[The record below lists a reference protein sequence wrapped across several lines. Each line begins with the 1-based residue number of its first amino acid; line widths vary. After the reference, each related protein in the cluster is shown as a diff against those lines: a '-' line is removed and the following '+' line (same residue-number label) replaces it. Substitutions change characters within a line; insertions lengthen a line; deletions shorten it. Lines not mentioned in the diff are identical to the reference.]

1 MVCKNIVKVF
11 VVLPIYCTNYFTQF
25 YTQKIAIPTRSLLFV
40 VWWSK
45 KKAQAHLYIS
55 VHESTPIV
63 CVYIYIYI
71 LFIFPLLSNFTP
83 GPLFLSFILLSLIFF
98 DSLCFTYAWRGSLKL
113 VGLNWPRPTLGHS
126 ISFWMSCVH
135 EG

>member
-11 VVLPIYCTNYFTQF
+11 VVLLIYCTNYFTQF

-71 LFIFPLLSNFTP
+71 YFIHF
-83 GPLFLSFILLSLIFF
+83 SFAF
-98 DSLCFTYAWRGSLKL
+98 
-113 VGLNWPRPTLGHS
+113 
-126 ISFWMSCVH
+126 
-135 EG
+135 

>member
-11 VVLPIYCTNYFTQF
+11 VVLLIYCTNYFTQF

-45 KKAQAHLYIS
+45 KKAEAHLYIS

-71 LFIFPLLSNFTP
+71 FY
-83 GPLFLSFILLSLIFF
+83 SFF
-98 DSLCFTYAWRGSLKL
+98 LCFLTSRLDL
-113 VGLNWPRPTLGHS
+113 FFFLL
-126 ISFWMSCVH
+126 FFFL
-135 EG
+135 